1 MRFFFI
7 ILCFFLDLASLKAQ
21 TSNTLLGGRSA
32 GMANIGVVLADEWA
46 IFNNIAGLTQQRQ
59 TAVLAAYENRFNFAP
74 FQTFGVGAI
83 VPILENKSAG
93 GFTISRFGDELYN
106 ELKISAGAAY
116 QLDMASIGLKIN
128 YLQVAL
134 QDLGS
139 RGSFAFELGGLVTLT
154 EQIRFGAHI
163 YNFNRAKFRSEF
175 AEDELVPVVVKAGL
189 SYAPTEVVLLSLEV
203 EKDIDYPASF
213 KAGVEYQ
220 ITNGIFGRTGIR
232 TAPFDLHFGGGIRQK
247 KWIFDAAF
255 STQGALGLSYGL
267 SLAYLIGKEKT
278 TLVGSQ

>member
-1 MRFFFI
+1 MRLILI
-7 ILCFFLDLASLKAQ
+7 ILYFYGSLAYTQAQ

-46 IFNNIAGLTQQRQ
+46 IFNNVAGLAQQKQ
-59 TAVLAAYENRFNFAP
+59 LSVLAAYENRFNFAP
-74 FQTFGVGAI
+74 FQTFGVGA
-83 VPILENKSAG
+83 VAPILENRSVAG
-93 GFTISRFGDELYN
+93 VTISRFGDELYN

-116 QLDMASIGLKIN
+116 QLDMVSIGLKIN
-128 YLQVAL
+128 YLQVSL

-154 EQIRFGAHI
+154 EQISFGAHI
-163 YNFNRAKFRSEF
+163 YNLNQAKFRSEF

-189 SYAPTEVVLLSLEV
+189 SYAPTKVILMSLEV

-213 KAGVEYQ
+213 KAGLEYQ
-220 ITNGIFGRTGIR
+220 IAKGIFGRTGVR

-247 KWIFDAAF
+247 RWIFDAAL
-255 STQGALGLSYGL
+255 STQGALGLSYAL
-267 SLAYLIGKEKT
+267 SLGYQIGKEK
-278 TLVGSQ
+278 SQKNQ